1 MLARGGQHDQALPTV
16 CAVRPEPLQRL
27 GQDAPP
33 VPTCKKWRN
42 DAATSSRPEAGD
54 CQPSSAFG
62 AKHAAA
68 FDKRSKT
75 ILDCIQHCGF
85 IKSDNLCER
94 LSWDGDLRAECEG
107 IIKVR
112 EEGIAA

>member
-1 MLARGGQHDQALPTV
+1 MIKLYLPYAPSGRDLYNGWGKTRRLFPPARSGGTTPLLHQGLSRRLP
-16 CAVRPEPLQRL
+16 AIR
-27 GQDAPP
+27 
-33 VPTCKKWRN
+33 
-42 DAATSSRPEAGD
+42 
-54 CQPSSAFG
+54 SAFG

-107 IIKVR
+107 IIQVR